1 MGARPTK
8 DGLAATAFPSGVR
21 NTPVEVTEAISPIV
35 VWRKEL
41 RGDSGGG
48 GRYRGGLG
56 QTMELENLDGAPFTL
71 SAYYD
76 RIEYPARGRD
86 GGQDGAPGEVRL
98 ASGATLRGKG
108 LQTIP
113 AGERVVFAM
122 PGGAGYGHPHSRD
135 PQAVV
140 ADVRGGLVSAAAART
155 VYGVAVDE
163 TGQLDEPETA
173 RLRAL

>member
-1 MGARPTK
+1 M
-8 DGLAATAFPSGVR
+8 R

-41 RGDSGGG
+41 RADSGGA

-76 RIEYPARGRD
+76 RIAYPARGRD
-86 GGQDGAPGEVRL
+86 GGRDGAPGEVRL
-98 ASGATLRGKG
+98 ASGAPLRGKG

-113 AGERVVFAM
+113 ARERVVFEM
-122 PGGAGYGHPHSRD
+122 PGGAGYGD
-135 PQAVV
+135 PLARGPQIVA
-140 ADVRGGLVSAAAART
+140 ADVRAGLVSRAAART
-155 VYGVAVDE
+155 LYAVAVDE
-163 TGQLDEPETA
+163 AGQIDEAETA
-173 RLRAL
+173 RLRGR